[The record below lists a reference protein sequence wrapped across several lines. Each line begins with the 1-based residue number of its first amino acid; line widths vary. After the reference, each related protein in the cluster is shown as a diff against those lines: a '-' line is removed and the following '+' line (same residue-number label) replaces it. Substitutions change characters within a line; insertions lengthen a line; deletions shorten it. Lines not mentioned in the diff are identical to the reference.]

1 VPNGQIIEP
10 RANRIAAAATG
21 FRKLAMHMDDAPCAR
36 SLVQVI
42 DVLGDE
48 RKAPAA
54 LGERTFESGECEMR
68 RVRLG
73 VEQVSATQI
82 VERQHRF
89 GIAGERFG
97 RRQPHR
103 IELGPDPLA
112 FLVAKGAKPALGR
125 DAGAGENED
134 VARHALEP
142 SGSH

>member
-1 VPNGQIIEP
+1 
-10 RANRIAAAATG
+10 
-21 FRKLAMHMDDAPCAR
+21 
-36 SLVQVI
+36 VQVI

-89 GIAGERFG
+89 GIADERFG
-97 RRQPHR
+97 RRQLHR

-125 DAGAGENED
+125 DPGAGEDED
-134 VARHALEP
+134 VFRHARSPTRGLLFRWP
-142 SGSH
+142 GVAPRG